1 MEEYLTPSIIAA
13 LTALVLSLIT
23 LFQFF
28 RNQRFQQKQFEELNN
43 RNLTTK
49 LYDLRLDY
57 YPKAFDI
64 TDNIIKEKGGNY
76 NPTKLSKTLNE
87 LIDWKKGVVN
97 LIISVESRDSY
108 FELRDVLMKNPS
120 ENGDF
125 SNAQIKKIECAKR
138 NFRKQLRR
146 DLGFMFRE
154 EKNRRKSQQ
163 VTRGVANVG

>member
-1 MEEYLTPSIIAA
+1 MVEYLTPSIIAA
-13 LTALVLSLIT
+13 LTALILSIIT

-28 RNQRFQQKQFEELNN
+28 KNQRFQQKQFDKLNN

-49 LYDLRLDY
+49 LYDLRLDN

-64 TDNIIKEKGGNY
+64 TDNIFKEKGGNY
-76 NPTKLSKTLNE
+76 NPEEISKTLKE
-87 LIDWKKGVVN
+87 LIAWKKGIVN

-108 FELRDVLMKNPS
+108 FELRDVLMKNPA
-120 ENGDF
+120 ENGTF
-125 SNAQIKKIECAKR
+125 SIQQIKKIDTATK

-154 EKNRRKSQQ
+154 EKERRRKPA
-163 VTRGVANVG
+163 GNNV